1 MIPYPKKVEQGK
13 ALIVSNFLKGTVQ
26 VSFTGMLI
34 VPILHKVEEMDIS
47 VKTIVIDRTGGEGL
61 ICEDNIRAD
70 IKVTFFVRVN
80 KTQEDVIKVAQAIG
94 CDRAS
99 SQQTLEELFVSK
111 FSEALKTAGKRLPF
125 EDLYTKRNE
134 FRDMII
140 EVIGTD
146 LNGYS
151 LEDCAI
157 DYLEQTPLENLD
169 RDNILDAQGI
179 HKITRLTAEEHIAT
193 NGFKRNE
200 QKQIKKQDVEAA
212 EAIYEMERSQ
222 AEAKARQQR
231 EIESVQAR
239 EQAETLKIQAEERL
253 KAETARIKSDEA
265 LGIQEQNLQRE
276 VEVAGKN
283 RERVIAVETERVEKD
298 RQLEVISRER
308 ETSLQTIAK
317 DKEVEHEKREIAN
330 VVRERVAV
338 EKTVAE
344 EEEAIKRV
352 RLVEE
357 ANRSKEAAIITAEA
371 EAQEA
376 LVKGIKAAEAAEQ
389 ASKFKAKE
397 KLTLAEADL
406 EAADKEAQ
414 AKIRLS
420 EGAKAEAAAG
430 GLAEVQVKEA
440 DAEAI
445 EKVGLAEVRVKEADA
460 EAVRKLGFVE
470 AAVKEKDAGALRLMG
485 ESEAEVLRQK
495 GIAEAEAIREKL
507 KGEAEGLEA
516 KAQAM
521 AALDERSRQHEE
533 YRLRLEVEK
542 QVDLRA
548 IDVQQAIAEAQA
560 GLVATGLKNAKIDI
574 VGGESIFFD
583 RLVNSISAGKA
594 TDALINKSGTSQKL
608 LKDYLSGKSSF
619 TDDLKDV
626 LKNPSL
632 GSADLTNLSFAAFL
646 NGLIGRACGENQAR
660 LQQLLDAAQQL

>member
-179 HKITRLTAEEHIAT
+179 HKITRLTADEHIAT

-200 QKQIKKQDVEAA
+200 EKQIKKQDVEAA

-239 EQAETLKIQAEERL
+239 EQAETLKIQA
-253 KAETARIKSDEA
+253 
-265 LGIQEQNLQRE
+265 
-276 VEVAGKN
+276 
-283 RERVIAVETERVEKD
+283 
-298 RQLEVISRER
+298 
-308 ETSLQTIAK
+308 
-317 DKEVEHEKREIAN
+317 
-330 VVRERVAV
+330 
-338 EKTVAE
+338 
-344 EEEAIKRV
+344 
-352 RLVEE
+352 
-357 ANRSKEAAIITAEA
+357 
-371 EAQEA
+371 
-376 LVKGIKAAEAAEQ
+376 
-389 ASKFKAKE
+389 
-397 KLTLAEADL
+397 
-406 EAADKEAQ
+406 
-414 AKIRLS
+414 
-420 EGAKAEAAAG
+420 
-430 GLAEVQVKEA
+430 
-440 DAEAI
+440 
-445 EKVGLAEVRVKEADA
+445 
-460 EAVRKLGFVE
+460 
-470 AAVKEKDAGALRLMG
+470 
-485 ESEAEVLRQK
+485 
-495 GIAEAEAIREKL
+495 
-507 KGEAEGLEA
+507 
-516 KAQAM
+516 
-521 AALDERSRQHEE
+521 
-533 YRLRLEVEK
+533 
-542 QVDLRA
+542 
-548 IDVQQAIAEAQA
+548 
-560 GLVATGLKNAKIDI
+560 
-574 VGGESIFFD
+574 
-583 RLVNSISAGKA
+583 
-594 TDALINKSGTSQKL
+594 
-608 LKDYLSGKSSF
+608 
-619 TDDLKDV
+619 
-626 LKNPSL
+626 
-632 GSADLTNLSFAAFL
+632 
-646 NGLIGRACGENQAR
+646 
-660 LQQLLDAAQQL
+660 